1 MTESTADGDS
11 QKKEAPG
18 TDTTPTVDSTTDQ
31 QPHQTD
37 LPENHAGER
46 ELTVVGI
53 GASAGGLEAL
63 RAFVGHL
70 PTATSMAYIIAQH
83 LSPKHESMLV
93 QLLGRET
100 RLKVAQIRDG
110 MAIEANT
117 IYITPANK
125 NLVVENSLLRL
136 TEPEDRPIPKPS
148 VDSFFRSLA
157 NDFGEHAIAVVLSG
171 TGSDGSHGVRAIKAE
186 GGFTLVQAPE
196 TAKYDGMPRAA
207 IETGCV
213 DLIMP
218 ADRIAGELQR
228 LVEMAGRALLTQPE
242 EPEAPVYERITRLI
256 QQQSGLD
263 LSAYKEKTVHRRLR
277 RRMAARHLND
287 LENYLQ
293 LLEEDPQEVESF
305 CQDILISVTS
315 FFRDA
320 EAFEAL
326 HDQLY
331 NLLRNRR
338 PGDEI
343 RIWVPGC
350 ATGEEAYTL
359 AILLSEM
366 LGPGVRDYRIH
377 IFATDLDEPALNTA
391 RRGVYS
397 ASSLVELNQ
406 DTINRYFQPY
416 GDQYKV
422 VKSLREMLVF
432 ARQDLLHDPP
442 FLRLDLLSC
451 RNLLIYFNNDTQR
464 RLFELFHYAVNPGGL
479 LFLGKSENV
488 TRHEHLFVPL
498 ESTWKIF
505 RQRGSRSSYSGT
517 PYYRPSSGGQTSDD
531 ADTPVRTRPKLS
543 AYDRMIRSAME
554 QYAPAGLLVD
564 ETLQIQ
570 HILGDTS
577 PYLRIPHGDPDFT
590 VRNLVRRE
598 LRVDMSALVTRV
610 KKERVSTF
618 SRSIDLPDQ
627 GRRVR
632 VSVHPVTGEL
642 DEELLYLICFDAV
655 QGTVSDEKSAAGAS
669 GGSDGVDD
677 EAAEQRIDE
686 LEDELATTREH
697 LQTVIE
703 ELETTNE
710 ELQSSNEEL
719 QSSNEELQ
727 SSNEELETTNEE
739 LQSTNEELT
748 TVNEEL
754 NSKTVELNAAY
765 NDLQNVTDSLA
776 DPLVVVDEKLRI
788 KFHNPACDK
797 IFIGSDDLVN
807 APLLDVERRV
817 DVPQFRQRLQRV
829 IRKGEQVE
837 VQISQTLRT
846 AEEGAE
852 HDASKPVYRYYLLR
866 MQPYY
871 DEQRRVC
878 GAVIT
883 FFDNTRI
890 KRAER
895 EARES
900 EARLHAIVNRS
911 PVITALKDLQGRYV
925 FANATFE
932 TWLGLEAGGA
942 LGLTDADLLPDAI
955 ARRNKQRDSLAL
967 RTSEV
972 QEHEESITIEGQERH
987 FITERFPLVDED
999 GQTYAL
1005 CIKALDITDRR
1016 RTEAKIRLQS
1026 KALDASVNGILIA
1039 DANDP
1044 DLPIVYANPAFQRI
1058 TGYTMEEVLQHNC
1071 RFLQGPETDQS
1082 ALDVVRE
1089 ALRKGSNARVML
1101 LNYRK
1106 DGSTFWNDL
1115 SIFPVLN
1122 DEEQLTHFVGIQEDA
1137 TKRVEVEQALRSNEE
1152 RLTTAQ
1158 DYAGVVNF
1166 EWRPESA
1173 SLGAPDQLA
1182 TLFDLPDTADALTGI
1197 RLLRRVHPDDRT
1209 PLLDAI
1215 RQCLGTSQDMD
1226 LEFRVVNRDGGLR
1239 WLHIRANAERSND
1252 GAPLRL
1258 LGLVMDISRRKDV
1271 ENALLSARL
1280 DAEKANRA
1288 KSEFLSHM
1296 SHELRT
1302 PLNAILGF
1310 AQLLEADP
1318 DNPVSA
1324 TQNENIQQI
1333 LRAGWHLLDL
1343 ISEVLDLA
1351 RIESGRLNVENQP
1364 MDLHQVINDGLR
1376 TVTPMAEERRVR
1388 LHQDIQFE
1396 GQLVSDAT
1404 RVTQVLLNL
1413 LTNAIK
1419 YNRDAGDVHLKAW
1432 EDGQWLWIAVSDTGI
1447 GIPEEARGK
1456 LFESFN
1462 RLGQEGGRIQGTG
1475 IGLVLV
1481 QRILRL
1487 LGGDIRVESA
1497 PDRGSTFTFS
1507 LPLIRP
1513 EAMASVADGDWC
1525 ALPQAESTSSTSGER
1540 TPALRVLYVEDNPSN
1555 MALAREIFRRE
1566 SSVELLEAV
1575 DGHKGVALAAAELPD
1590 LILMDLQLPG
1600 MSGHQALEA
1609 LRADSRTAGIPVI
1622 AVTAD
1627 ALYDGALDESGFD
1640 DRLTK
1645 PLRISEL
1652 QNALQRAIAR

>member
-1 MTESTADGDS
+1 MTESPADDGNTEPRATETTADDR
-11 QKKEAPG
+11 
-18 TDTTPTVDSTTDQ
+18 D
-31 QPHQTD
+31 
-37 LPENHAGER
+37 
-46 ELTVVGI
+46 LTVVGI

-70 PTATSMAYIIAQH
+70 PAGTSMAYIIAQH
-83 LSPKHESMLV
+83 LSPRHESMLV

-100 RLKVAQIRDG
+100 RLRVAQVADG
-110 MAIEANT
+110 MAIDANT

-125 NLVVENSLLRL
+125 NIVVEGEQLRL
-136 TEPEDRPIPKPS
+136 TEPEDRPVPKPS
-148 VDSFFRSLA
+148 VDGFFRSLA
-157 NDFGEHAIAVVLSG
+157 DAFGEHAIAVVLSG
-171 TGSDGSHGVRAIKAE
+171 TGSDGSHGVRAIKAG

-207 IETGCV
+207 METGCI
-213 DLIMP
+213 DLVMP
-218 ADRIAGELQR
+218 PDRIAGELQR
-228 LVEMAGRALLTQPE
+228 LVEMAGHALLTQPE
-242 EPEAPVYERITRLI
+242 QPEAPVYERITRLI
-256 QQQSGLD
+256 HQQAGLD

-277 RRMAARHLND
+277 RRMATRHLD
-287 LENYLQ
+287 QLEDYLQ
-293 LLEEDPQEVESF
+293 LLEEDPQEVGHF

-315 FFRDA
+315 FFRDP

-326 HDQLY
+326 REQLY
-331 NLLRNRR
+331 HLLRNRR
-338 PGDEI
+338 PGDDI

-366 LGPGVRDYRIH
+366 LGSRVRDYRIQV
-377 IFATDLDEPALNTA
+377 FATDLDEPALNVA
-391 RRGVYS
+391 RRGIYS
-397 ASSLVELNQ
+397 ATSLVEL
-406 DTINRYFQPY
+406 DEETINRYFQPY

-451 RNLLIYFNNDTQR
+451 RNLLIYFNSDTQK

-488 TRHEHLFVPL
+488 TRHEHLFLPL

-505 RQRGSRSSYSGT
+505 QQRGSRSSYST
-517 PYYRPSSGGQTSDD
+517 MPYRASGGAQASDD
-531 ADTPVRTRPKLS
+531 REPAPRPRPKLS
-543 AYDRMIRSAME
+543 PYDRMIRATME

-577 PYLRIPHGDPDFT
+577 RYLRIPHGDPDFT
-590 VRNLVRRE
+590 VRNLVRQE
-598 LRVDMSALVTRV
+598 LRVDLSALVTRV
-610 KKERVSTF
+610 KKDRVSAF
-618 SRSIDLPDQ
+618 SRSIHLPEHDE
-627 GRRVR
+627 RVR

-642 DEELLYLICFDAV
+642 DEELLYLICFDPVPAPAD
-655 QGTVSDEKSAAGAS
+655 DEHRAEPRNTHT
-669 GGSDGVDD
+669 VDD
-677 EAAEQRIDE
+677 EASQQRINE

-754 NSKTVELNAAY
+754 NSKTDELNAAY
-765 NDLQNVTDSLA
+765 NDLRNVNDSLV
-776 DPLVVVDEKLRI
+776 DPLVVVDEGLRI
-788 KFHNPACDK
+788 KFHNQACDK
-797 IFIGSDDLVN
+797 IFIGTDGLVDT
-807 APLLDVERRV
+807 PLLDVERRV
-817 DVPQFRQRLQRV
+817 DIPRFRQRLQRV
-829 IRKGEQVE
+829 IRHGEQVE
-837 VQISQTLRT
+837 VQISQTLHT

-852 HDASKPVYRYYLLR
+852 HDVAAPVMRYYLLR

-871 DEQRRVC
+871 DEQRNVG

-895 EARES
+895 GSRES

-911 PVITALKDLQGRYV
+911 PVLTALKDPEGRYIL
-925 FANATFE
+925 ANAAFE
-932 TWLGLEAGGA
+932 SWVGLEPGGA
-942 LGLTDADLLPDAI
+942 LGRRDTDLLPADVASRNGEREQAALNAEE
-955 ARRNKQRDSLAL
+955 AR
-967 RTSEV
+967 
-972 QEHEESITIEGQERH
+972 EHEESVTLSGQTRH
-987 FITERFPLVDED
+987 FITERFPLLDED
-999 GQTYAL
+999 GHVYAL
-1005 CIKALDITDRR
+1005 CIKALDITERR
-1016 RTEAKIRLQS
+1016 ATEEKVRLQS
-1026 KALDASVNGILIA
+1026 KALDASMNGILIA
-1039 DANDP
+1039 EADDP
-1044 DLPIVYANPAFQRI
+1044 ELPIVYANPAFERI
-1058 TGYTMEEVLQHNC
+1058 TGYSTDEVLQRNC
-1071 RFLQGPETDQS
+1071 RFLQGPETDQV

-1089 ALRKGSNARVML
+1089 ALRDGTNARVL
-1101 LNYRK
+1101 LRNYRK
-1106 DGSTFWNDL
+1106 DGSPFWNDL
-1115 SIFPVLN
+1115 SIFPVH
-1122 DEEQLTHFVGIQEDA
+1122 DEEARLTHFVGIQEDA
-1137 TKRVEVEQALRSNEE
+1137 TKRVDVERALRDNEE
-1152 RLTTAQ
+1152 RLITAQ
-1158 DYAGVVNF
+1158 DYAGVANF
-1166 EWRPESA
+1166 EWRPDA
-1173 SLGAPDQLA
+1173 VLLGTPGQLA
-1182 TLFDLPDTADALTGI
+1182 DLFGLPPSAGGQPSVLQ
-1197 RLLRRVHPDDRT
+1197 LLRRVHPNDRA

-1215 RQCLGTSQDMD
+1215 RQCLRSSQDVD
-1226 LEFRVVNRDGGLR
+1226 LEFRVRTQENGLC
-1239 WLHIRANAERSND
+1239 WLHIRANAERGND
-1252 GAPLRL
+1252 GSPLRL
-1258 LGLVMDISRRKDV
+1258 LGLVGDISRRKDV

-1280 DAEKANRA
+1280 EAEKANRA

-1318 DNPVSA
+1318 DNPVSPA
-1324 TQNENIQQI
+1324 QNENIQQI

-1364 MDLHQVINDGLR
+1364 LDLHQVVNDSLR
-1376 TVTPMAEERRVR
+1376 TVSPMAEERRVS
-1388 LHQDIQFE
+1388 LHQDIRFRGE
-1396 GQLVSDAT
+1396 LVSDTT

-1419 YNRDAGDVHLKAW
+1419 YNHEGGDVHLSAW
-1432 EDGQWLWIAVSDTGI
+1432 DDGQRLWVAIADTGI
-1447 GIPEEARGK
+1447 GIPREDRGR

-1481 QRILRL
+1481 HRILQL
-1487 LGGDIRVESA
+1487 LGGTIDVEST
-1497 PDRGSTFTFS
+1497 PDQGSTFTFN

-1513 EAMASVADGDWC
+1513 EAVAAIAEEEPAVVPHEAAVVPDGHR
-1525 ALPQAESTSSTSGER
+1525 P
-1540 TPALRVLYVEDNPSN
+1540 LRVLYVEDNPSN

-1566 SSVELLEAV
+1566 ASVELLEAT
-1575 DGHKGVALAAAELPD
+1575 DGNQGVVMAAAERPD
-1590 LILMDLQLPG
+1590 LILMDLHLPG
-1600 MSGHQALEA
+1600 MTGQQALEA

-1627 ALYDGALDESGFD
+1627 ALYDEATAEAGFN

-1645 PLRISEL
+1645 PLRIRDL
-1652 QNALQRAIAR
+1652 QAALQHAVAR

>member
-1 MTESTADGDS
+1 MTESAADDS
-11 QKKEAPG
+11 
-18 TDTTPTVDSTTDQ
+18 STE
-31 QPHQTD
+31 
-37 LPENHAGER
+37 LPANER

-70 PTATSMAYIIAQH
+70 PTGTSMAYIIAQH
-83 LSPKHESMLV
+83 LSPRHESMLV

-100 RLKVAQIRDG
+100 RLRVAQVADG

-125 NLVVENSLLRL
+125 NIVVENGQLRL
-136 TEPEDRPIPKPS
+136 TAPEDRPVPKPS
-148 VDSFFRSLA
+148 VDGFFRSLA
-157 NDFGEHAIAVVLSG
+157 DDFGEHAIAVVLSG
-171 TGSDGSHGVRAIKAE
+171 TGSDGSHGVRAIKAG

-207 IETGCV
+207 METGCI
-213 DLIMP
+213 DLVMP
-218 ADRIAGELQR
+218 PDRVAGELQR

-242 EPEAPVYERITRLI
+242 QPEAPVYERITRLVH
-256 QQQSGLD
+256 QQTGLD

-277 RRMAARHLND
+277 RRMAARHLNE
-287 LENYLQ
+287 LENYLR
-293 LLEEDPQEVESF
+293 LLEEDPEEVGLF

-315 FFRDA
+315 FFRDP

-326 HDQLY
+326 REQLHH
-331 NLLRNRR
+331 LLRNRR
-338 PGDEI
+338 PGDDI

-366 LGPGVRDYRIH
+366 LGARVRDYRIQ

-391 RRGVYS
+391 RRGVYN
-397 ASSLVELNQ
+397 ATSLVELDQ
-406 DTINRYFQPY
+406 ETVNRYFQPY

-451 RNLLIYFNNDTQR
+451 RNLLIYFNNDTQK

-488 TRHEHLFVPL
+488 TRHEHLFLPL

-505 RQRGSRSSYSGT
+505 QQRGSRSSYSTMPYRAGGVGT
-517 PYYRPSSGGQTSDD
+517 TANDD
-531 ADTPVRTRPKLS
+531 SESPARRQPKLS
-543 AYDRMIRSAME
+543 PYDRMIRATME

-577 PYLRIPHGDPDFT
+577 RYLCIPHGDPDFT

-610 KKERVSTF
+610 KKNRVSAY
-618 SRSIDLPDQ
+618 SRAIHVPDQ
-627 GRRVR
+627 EERVR

-642 DEELLYLICFDAV
+642 DEELLYLICFDPV
-655 QGTVSDEKSAAGAS
+655 PTAAGGDPEA
-669 GGSDGVDD
+669 GDGATDAGDADD
-677 EAAEQRIDE
+677 EATQQRISE

-727 SSNEELETTNEE
+727 SSNEEMETTNEE

-754 NSKTVELNAAY
+754 NSKTDELNAAY
-765 NDLQNVTDSLA
+765 NDLRNVNDSLA

-788 KFHNPACDK
+788 KFHNPACDQ
-797 IFIGSDDLVN
+797 IFIGTDDLVDT
-807 APLLDVERRV
+807 PLLDVDRRV

-829 IRKGEQVE
+829 IRRGEQVE
-837 VQISQTLRT
+837 VQISQTLHT
-846 AEEGAE
+846 TEEGAE
-852 HDASKPVYRYYLLR
+852 HSAASPVMRYYLLR

-871 DEQRRVC
+871 DEQRNVG

-895 EARES
+895 ESRES

-911 PVITALKDLQGRYV
+911 PVVTALKDPHGRYI
-925 FANATFE
+925 FANDAFE
-932 TWLGLEAGGA
+932 AWLGLEPGGA
-942 LGLTDADLLPDAI
+942 IGRRDTDLLPDTVAS
-955 ARRNKQRDSLAL
+955 RNREREQSVFDAG
-967 RTSEV
+967 TV
-972 QEHEESITIEGQERH
+972 QEHEESITLEGRTRY
-987 FITERFPLVDED
+987 FITERFPLNDED
-999 GQTYAL
+999 GRTYAL
-1005 CIKALDITDRR
+1005 CIKALDITERR
-1016 RTEAKIRLQS
+1016 ETEEKVRLQS

-1039 DANDP
+1039 DAADP
-1044 DLPIVYANPAFQRI
+1044 DLPIVYANPAFERI
-1058 TGYTMEEVLQHNC
+1058 TGYPTDEVLQRNC
-1071 RFLQGPETDQS
+1071 RFLQGSETDTE
-1082 ALDVVRE
+1082 ALDVVRD
-1089 ALRKGSNARVML
+1089 ALRNGTSARVML
-1101 LNYRK
+1101 RNYRK
-1106 DGSTFWNDL
+1106 DGSAFWNDL
-1115 SIFPVLN
+1115 SIFPVH
-1122 DEEQLTHFVGIQEDA
+1122 DEHEHLTHFVGIQEDA
-1137 TKRVEVEQALRSNEE
+1137 TKRVEVEQALRDNEE
-1152 RLTTAQ
+1152 RLITAQ

-1166 EWRPESA
+1166 EWRPDA
-1173 SLGAPDQLA
+1173 AFLGAPGQLA
-1182 TLFDLPDTADALTGI
+1182 NLFGLPLTTAALTGLQ
-1197 RLLRRVHPDDRT
+1197 LLRQVHADDRS

-1215 RQCLGTSQDMD
+1215 RLCLRSSQDVD
-1226 LEFRVVNRDGGLR
+1226 LEFRVRTQNGGQR
-1239 WLHIRANAERSND
+1239 WLHIRANAERGAD

-1271 ENALLSARL
+1271 ENALLAARL
-1280 DAEKANRA
+1280 EAEKANRA

-1318 DNPVSA
+1318 ENPVSP

-1351 RIESGRLNVENQP
+1351 RIESGRLHVENQP
-1364 MDLHQVINDGLR
+1364 LDLHQVVNDSLR
-1376 TVTPMAEERRVR
+1376 TVSPMAEERQVT
-1388 LHQDIQFE
+1388 LHQDIRFDGE
-1396 GQLVSDAT
+1396 LVSDAT

-1419 YNRDAGDVHLKAW
+1419 YNRDGGDVYLGAW
-1432 EDGQWLWIAVSDTGI
+1432 HDDQRLWIAISDTGI
-1447 GIPEEARGK
+1447 GIPQEDRGR

-1481 QRILRL
+1481 HRILQL
-1487 LGGDIRVESA
+1487 LGGSIDVQST
-1497 PDRGSTFTFS
+1497 PDQGSTFTFN

-1513 EAMASVADGDWC
+1513 ETVAEITAGEQDVLPEETDIVPDG
-1525 ALPQAESTSSTSGER
+1525 LRS
-1540 TPALRVLYVEDNPSN
+1540 LRVLYVEDNPSN

-1566 SSVELLEAV
+1566 ATVELLEAT
-1575 DGHKGVALAAAELPD
+1575 DGNKGVAMAAAERPD
-1590 LILMDLQLPG
+1590 LILMDLHLPG
-1600 MSGHQALEA
+1600 MTGHQALEA

-1627 ALYDGALDESGFD
+1627 ALYDDATAETGFN

-1645 PLRISEL
+1645 PLRIVDL
-1652 QNALQRAIAR
+1652 QAALQHAITR